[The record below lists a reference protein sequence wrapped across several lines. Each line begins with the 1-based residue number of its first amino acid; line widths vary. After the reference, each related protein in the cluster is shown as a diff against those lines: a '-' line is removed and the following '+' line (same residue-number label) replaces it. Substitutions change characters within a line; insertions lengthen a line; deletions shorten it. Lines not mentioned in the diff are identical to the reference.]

1 MWFDLRNMAEISYF
15 IGSIS
20 TQSQNGY
27 SDKYCL
33 IIFMTIWIRKTL
45 HVDKPFSVSK
55 RIKPYL

>member
-1 MWFDLRNMAEISYF
+1 MAEISYF

-33 IIFMTIWIRKTL
+33 IIFMTRCAARM
-45 HVDKPFSVSK
+45 DS
-55 RIKPYL
+55 